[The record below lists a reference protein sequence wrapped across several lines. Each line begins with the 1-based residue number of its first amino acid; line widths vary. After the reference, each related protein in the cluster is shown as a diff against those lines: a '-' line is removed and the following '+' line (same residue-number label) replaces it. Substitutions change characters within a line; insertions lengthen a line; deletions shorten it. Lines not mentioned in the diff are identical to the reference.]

1 MECLF
6 ARKVL
11 AIKIKIWDQ
20 LAKDYGDESFL
31 SLDVTFDDYE
41 EKDTL

>member
-11 AIKIKIWDQ
+11 AIKIWDQ